1 MSVVGSVHGR
11 LVSPRR
17 VRLLSSRIAR
27 QLPQGASVLDVGCG
41 DGAMARA
48 ILDARPDLTLTGVD
62 VLVRRHTEIPV
73 LGFDGRTLP
82 VGDHEVDAVLFVD
95 VLHHT
100 LHADRLLQEAARVAR
115 QAIVVKD
122 HLEATWFDRQTL
134 RLMDWVGNSAHGVA
148 LPFAYWPRARWQSAI
163 AAIGARVE
171 QWEERLD
178 LYPWPA
184 TLLFDRSLHFL
195 ARLSL
200 APSARGNAK

>member
-1 MSVVGSVHGR
+1 MNLVGSVHGH

-17 VRLLSSRIAR
+17 VRLLSSRIAK

-62 VLVRRHTEIPV
+62 VLIRPHTAIPV
-73 LGFDGRTLP
+73 RAFDGHTLP
-82 VGDHEVDAVLFVD
+82 VGNREVDAVLFVD

-100 LHADRLLQEAARVAR
+100 LHADQLLQEAARVAR

-122 HLEATWFDRQTL
+122 HLEANWFDRQTL
-134 RLMDWVGNSAHGVA
+134 RLMDWVGNSTHGVA
-148 LPFAYWPRARWQSAI
+148 LPYAYWPRARWEGAI

-171 QWEERLD
+171 SWEERLD

-195 ARLSL
+195 ARLGL
-200 APSARGNAK
+200 NALESPP